1 MTDTHEN
8 LEELTP
14 APAGEKLQKVLA
26 RMGVG
31 SRRDVEAWIDEG
43 RVKVNGAV
51 ATLGQR
57 VGDRDAIAVD
67 DRLLKREKIEEHVR
81 RVLIYNKPEGEVC
94 TRDDPE
100 GRPTVFDRLPRLRS
114 GRWINVGRLDINTTG
129 LLMFTTD
136 GELANRLMHPSYEM
150 DREYAVRVRGEVDE
164 EMIERLKAGVMLEDG
179 PAKFSDIQEA
189 PGGEG
194 FNHWYHVVVMEG
206 RNREVR
212 RLWESQ
218 GVVVSRLKR
227 VRFGPVF
234 LTSELTMGR
243 YREMGQR
250 ELDILSEEVGLTPV
264 ALPAV
269 STKTKEKVERQERKL
284 GKKLAPS
291 ERPGR
296 GSRTRTERAE
306 GERPQRAPRPASGE
320 RPARGPRDSDEHPAR
335 APRGDAA
342 DSRAPRQSRDGA
354 GERPARAPRD
364 AGDRPVRAPRGDS
377 ADSRAPRKPR
387 DAGGDRPARA
397 PRDAGDR
404 PARGPRSDAGEGRAP
419 RKPRDAGGDR
429 PARAP
434 RDDADRPAR
443 GPRSDAGEGRAPR
456 KAPSDRPAR
465 EKGAPLAER
474 PGKPVARKPIA
485 KRRPQAAG
493 DGMRPGFKR

>member
-31 SRRDVEAWIDEG
+31 SRRDVEAWIEEG

-114 GRWINVGRLDINTTG
+114 GRWINIGRLDINTTG

-218 GVVVSRLKR
+218 GVIVSRLKR

-243 YREMGQR
+243 YREMDQR
-250 ELDILSEEVGLTPV
+250 EVDILSEEVGLKPV
-264 ALPAV
+264 ALPNLSGKAM
-269 STKTKEKVERQERKL
+269 EKIERQSRKL

-296 GSRTRTERAE
+296 GSRSRKEHDE
-306 GERPQRAPRPASGE
+306 GERSHRAPRPAAGE
-320 RPARGPRDSDEHPAR
+320 RPARG
-335 APRGDAA
+335 
-342 DSRAPRQSRDGA
+342 SRDGD
-354 GERPARAPRD
+354 ERPARAPR
-364 AGDRPVRAPRGDS
+364 GE
-377 ADSRAPRKPR
+377 DSRAPRKPR
-387 DAGGDRPARA
+387 DAGSDRPARA
-397 PRDAGDR
+397 PRDTGDR

-434 RDDADRPAR
+434 RDGADRPAR

-465 EKGAPLAER
+465 APERDKGAPLAER
-474 PGKPVARKPIA
+474 PGKPARKPIA